1 MLEIFVQRCDGLT
14 PTSSPSG
21 LSNSIA
27 MTARQLLDSSDKPDA
42 QIRHLQLVKKLWSMT
57 KSVLYDTWLPSNA
70 EIILAAV
77 LRRNF
82 TLHDDKVLKEWSDL
96 CADLISVG
104 VPTLL
109 HVLYFQSERRER
121 VEVLRQLW
129 TVLAKMWQVI
139 DHEITWDDLVTLLV
153 IPFGSVVVQSLDQN
167 VHPAIALGYFR
178 LRNSTSG
185 KAYSETP
192 SNWQNIHLDLITPSS
207 GFSFSG

>member
-1 MLEIFVQRCDGLT
+1 
-14 PTSSPSG
+14 
-21 LSNSIA
+21 
-27 MTARQLLDSSDKPDA
+27 MTARQLLDSSDKLDA

-77 LRRNF
+77 LKHNF
-82 TLHDDKVLKEWSDL
+82 TLHDDTVRKEWSDL

-109 HVLYFQSERRER
+109 HVLYFQSERREQ
-121 VEVLRQLW
+121 VEALRHLW

-153 IPFGSVVVQSLDQN
+153 IPFGSVVVQSLAQN
-167 VHPAIALGYFR
+167 VFHPLIEHGNYP

-185 KAYSETP
+185 RAYSEMP
-192 SNWQNIHLDLITPSS
+192 SDWQNIRPDLITTSL
-207 GFSFSG
+207 GFSLSG

>member
-1 MLEIFVQRCDGLT
+1 
-14 PTSSPSG
+14 
-21 LSNSIA
+21 
-27 MTARQLLDSSDKPDA
+27 MTARQLLDSSDRPDA
-42 QIRHLQLVKKLWSMT
+42 QIRHLQLLKKLWSMT

-82 TLHDDKVLKEWSDL
+82 ALDDDNVLKEWSGL

-167 VHPAIALGYFR
+167 VYPVIARGYFR
-178 LRNSTSG
+178 LRNSNSG
-185 KAYSETP
+185 KAYSEMP
-192 SNWQNIHLDLITPSS
+192 SDWQKIHPDLITPSS
-207 GFSFSG
+207 DFSLSG